1 MTEKELCKELGIKV
15 FVFED
20 SLFEDEAFFIPGIRT
35 MFLSDKIIEE
45 DRIKTILHEI
55 GHKNHLP
62 HLYAIFREKYELEAN
77 RAMIQQ
83 LIRLEIE
90 ACEDKEHFNF
100 LAFMQKYKLKTIAD
114 EAMVKEE
121 YNNLVSNV

>member
-1 MTEKELCKELGIKV
+1 MTEKELCNELGIKV

-20 SLFEDEAFFIPGIRT
+20 SLFEDEAFFVPGIRT

-62 HLYAIFREKYELEAN
+62 HLYEIFREKYELEAN

-100 LAFMQKYKLKTIAD
+100 LAFMKKYKLKTIAD